1 MNGCIY
7 KSDPITPEKA
17 DEPPGGDNLNVG
29 LSPTH

>member
-17 DEPPGGDNLNVG
+17 DEPPGGDNLNVD
-29 LSPTH
+29 L